1 MAGIMMGVLAIG
13 AQLAHGDSTG
23 WNVISEQDPSAA
35 LTHIKFVI
43 RSGSLSDPA
52 GKSGLAYFTARGM
65 LRGTQTRP
73 YQDLNNAI
81 ESLGGSISVSVDQ
94 TQTVF
99 DTTVLTSD
107 LDNFLSILRDVFT
120 NPAFSVSDMNMLQKI
135 LFGEFRVSLQDGQ
148 TVAGRALMQTAY
160 AGTALANPPS
170 GTIASVSSLTPQ
182 DAQTFFA
189 AHYSRENMVIAITT
203 PMTRTDVVSELEL
216 QLDPIPHGSLDE
228 AQLP

>member
-1 MAGIMMGVLAIG
+1 MRLTRLATLGIMGVVAMTTVAVPAG
-13 AQLAHGDSTG
+13 RADSKG
-23 WNVISEQDPSAA
+23 WNIVSEQDPGAA

-148 TVAGRALMQTAY
+148 TVA
-160 AGTALANPPS
+160 
-170 GTIASVSSLTPQ
+170 
-182 DAQTFFA
+182 
-189 AHYSRENMVIAITT
+189 
-203 PMTRTDVVSELEL
+203 
-216 QLDPIPHGSLDE
+216 
-228 AQLP
+228 